1 MRKTIVLRVFDWD
14 KIAKAEGIG
23 EVKSEEGK
31 IFINGCLIDSLQ
43 VQIPLW
49 QINLQGSGTDEWTQ
63 LHKLT
68 GTEDKVSTCV
78 FV

>member
-49 QINLQGSGTDEWTQ
+49 QINLQGSGTNEWTQ

-68 GTEDKVSTCV
+68 GTKDKVSPCV